1 MLFCIGSSFHY
12 ICLKFSYSWLKKK
25 DYYHSEGGEVD
36 FSLSPNSTYT
46 NVAFSLTLYEFNSR
60 RKGRYHHECIELF

>member
-36 FSLSPNSTYT
+36 FSLSLNSTYIT
-46 NVAFSLTLYEFNSR
+46 AAISPTLGEFDSLIHSR
-60 RKGRYHHECIELF
+60 QIY